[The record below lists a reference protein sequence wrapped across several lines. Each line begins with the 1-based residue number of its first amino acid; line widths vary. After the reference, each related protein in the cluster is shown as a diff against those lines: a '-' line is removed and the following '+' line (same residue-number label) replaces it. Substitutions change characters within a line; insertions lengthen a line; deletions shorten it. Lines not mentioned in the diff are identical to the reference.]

1 VRDWLQSLTSVK
13 TSSFLDTWLHHTVG
27 APDDEYHRAIGRM
40 FMISLV
46 ARVFKPGCKA
56 DYMLVLEDTQG
67 LLKSTLFRELVG
79 DEWFSDDLP
88 DIDRDPIRLSQ
99 HMRGVWLFEISELG
113 TIRKADTQEWKRF
126 QTRQYEIYTPKYGR
140 AEVHE
145 PRQCCFAGTTND
157 DIYLRD
163 ETGNRRFW
171 PVVMVRPDRAWL
183 AANRE
188 QLFAEAYQAFFAGE
202 HWWPDEAF
210 EKKIH

>member
-1 VRDWLQSLTSVK
+1 
-13 TSSFLDTWLHHTVG
+13 
-27 APDDEYHRAIGRM
+27 
-40 FMISLV
+40 
-46 ARVFKPGCKA
+46 
-56 DYMLVLEDTQG
+56 
-67 LLKSTLFRELVG
+67 
-79 DEWFSDDLP
+79 
-88 DIDRDPIRLSQ
+88 
-99 HMRGVWLFEISELG
+99 MRGVWLFEISELG

-210 EKKIH
+210 EKKYIKPEQDARFSGGEWDEDIQRFINLRRDALKTDRTLPNHITTTDVATGLSIELTRRNSETFRRISSALKRLGCEKRKSNGRWLYEFPRKK